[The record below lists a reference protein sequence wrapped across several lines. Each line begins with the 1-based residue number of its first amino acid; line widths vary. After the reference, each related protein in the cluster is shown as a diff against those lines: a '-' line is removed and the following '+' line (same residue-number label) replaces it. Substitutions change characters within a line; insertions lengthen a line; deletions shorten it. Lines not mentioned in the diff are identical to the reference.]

1 MPRAAIGLTCAV
13 LGFAGLL
20 TAQQATPP
28 QPFRSGIDIVQV
40 DVSVLDRDR
49 RPIEG
54 LTAADFT
61 LLEDGKP
68 RPLAAFTAVSL
79 PAAVT
84 PTVAWTRD
92 VAPDV
97 VTNSVPQQGRLVVI
111 MFSGT
116 TRANKMPIAR
126 RIGASIV
133 NELGPD
139 DLAAV
144 VYARQ
149 GVPQNF
155 TADRTRLLTAVNRPV
170 VGLGEAEDAADPQS
184 GECRCGVCLLEAIAR
199 IADAVR
205 EVPQRRKTLFL
216 IGESIPVQPTDRL
229 CAAEV
234 KTARENAFRA
244 TDVANL
250 VINPID
256 PTGLESLATMADR
269 PLTGRPGADRTP
281 LVAEHLDRVGGLE
294 VYADRTGGRAITENN
309 APQELLHDIM
319 RESSSYYALGFAPAK
334 PASDG
339 KFHKIEVKVNRRNV
353 TVQARKGYYAAGGRA
368 RADIITP
375 KDTPPELFNA
385 LSTLWPKSD
394 MPLTITAAVFE
405 DPVKAG
411 FARVA
416 ATISAGQIPDNVGR
430 TQAGSTKKTI
440 SVFVGAFDRNG
451 RSVNYHVQSL
461 ELPATKLAAGGVQ
474 YEALSD
480 LPLKPGRYELR
491 AGVRDDDREVVGS
504 VYTYVDV
511 PDFAKAP
518 FSLSGVVVQAQPSPL
533 AAPATAFQALMPVI
547 PTARRTFTHADRV
560 TTFLRVYQAGDRPAQ
575 PVSVAVHI
583 VGASTSAQP
592 IDNRDTIPAERF
604 SSSHSAGYQLDLPL
618 EKLSPGEYLLT
629 MTFTNGSRN
638 ERRQVRFTVE

>member
-1 MPRAAIGLTCAV
+1 MSRPAIGLTCGMLGVAAV
-13 LGFAGLL
+13 L
-20 TAQQATPP
+20 TAQQVTPP
-28 QPFRSGIDIVQV
+28 QPFRSGIDIVHV

-49 RPIEG
+49 KPIEG

-84 PTVAWTRD
+84 PAVAWTRD
-92 VAPDV
+92 VARDV

-116 TRANKMPIAR
+116 TRANKMPNAR
-126 RIGASIV
+126 QIGSSIV

-170 VGLGEAEDAADPQS
+170 VGLGEAEDAADSQS
-184 GECRCGVCLLEAIAR
+184 GECRCGVCVLEAIAR

-234 KTARENAFRA
+234 KKAREDAFRA

-281 LVAEHLDRVGGLE
+281 LVAEHLDRIGSLQ
-294 VYADRTGGRAITENN
+294 VYADRTGGRAVTENN

-339 KFHKIEVKVNRRNV
+339 KFHKIEVKVNRRDV
-353 TVQARKGYYAAGGRA
+353 TVQARKGYYAAGGREHS
-368 RADIITP
+368 DIIVP
-375 KDTPPELFNA
+375 NGAPPELFNA
-385 LSTLWPKSD
+385 LSTLWPKPD
-394 MPLTITAAVFE
+394 LPLTVTAAVFE
-405 DPVKAG
+405 DPDKAG

-416 ATISAGQIPDNVGR
+416 ATIGAGQIPDNVGR
-430 TQAGSTKKTI
+430 TRAGSARSKV

-461 ELPATKLAAGGVQ
+461 ELPAAKLAATGVQ
-474 YEALSD
+474 YEVLSD

-491 AGVRDDDREVVGS
+491 AGVRDDDREVAGS

-511 PDFAKAP
+511 PDFTKTP
-518 FSLSGVVVQAQPSPL
+518 FSVSGVVVQAQPSPL
-533 AAPATAFQALMPVI
+533 AAPATAFQALMPVV
-547 PTARRTFTHADRV
+547 PTVRRTFARTDRV
-560 TTFLRVYQAGDRPAQ
+560 STFLRVYQSADRPAQ
-575 PVSVAVHI
+575 PVTVAVRI
-583 VGASTSAQP
+583 VGDSPSAQP
-592 IDNRDTIPAERF
+592 IDDRDTIPADRF
-604 SSSHSAGYQLDLPL
+604 SSHSADYQFELPVD
-618 EKLSPGEYLLT
+618 KLTPGQYLLT
-629 MTFTNGSRN
+629 ITVTQGSRN
-638 ERRQVRFTVE
+638 ERRQVRFVVQ